1 MIKVIDGFH
10 WPIDSLMDL
19 SSDTYTKQPPSA
31 FMHGTENRHK
41 DNGKGLT
48 GIEASLNK
56 SGATVGIQIVLREK
70 LDLAAGKLVLGMSGA
85 SSGDGHIAMSLSHES
100 DRPAPS
106 QVYASTSASMNIKP
120 QRLPSLIVT
129 ATAIALREVG
139 TTNTA
144 YTSYWVASRAMTAVS
159 NSKEAWY
166 EVVYD
171 TTANTIEVFV
181 DGVSV
186 LLHPYVFTEAQKTQQ
201 YVLSLYAYGRGSYPW
216 GYFKAFY
223 AGDARVGPCRIVAR
237 YANADVSVPEQF
249 GTGPHYSKLNGSFD
263 PTSTAMLS
271 TKEDATAEF
280 STTGPLVEN
289 EIKGVAIYG
298 RLSTTN
304 RSAYETEA
312 SVKYGLRMNS
322 NLWTS
327 EARPI
332 PVPSVLPLTI
342 DNMVLDKNPITNQP
356 FTKDEVNSL
365 GLSLAFDVTN
375 KFTLPE

>member
-10 WPIDSLMDL
+10 WPIDSPVNL
-19 SSDTYTKQPPSA
+19 SSDTYLKQPPSA
-31 FMHGTENRHK
+31 FMHGTLYRHK

-48 GIEASLNK
+48 GTEASMSS
-56 SGATVGIQIVLREK
+56 SGSTVGIQIVLREK
-70 LDLAAGKLVLGMSGA
+70 LDLAAGKLVLGISGA
-85 SSGDGHIAMSLSHES
+85 SSGSEGFIGMSLSQES
-100 DRPAPS
+100 DKPAPS
-106 QVYASTSASMNIKP
+106 QVYASAAAGMNIKP

-129 ATAIALREVG
+129 ATTIALRETG
-139 TTNTA
+139 L
-144 YTSYWVASRAMTAVS
+144 TSATYQNYWVASRTMTAVS

-171 TTANTIEVFV
+171 TEANTIEVFV
-181 DGVSV
+181 DDVSV
-186 LLHPYVFTEAQKTQQ
+186 LLHPYVFTEEQKTQQ
-201 YVLSLYAYGRGSYPW
+201 YVLSLYTYGRGSYPW
-216 GYFKAFY
+216 GYFRAFY
-223 AGDARVGPCRIVAR
+223 AGDERVGPCRIVAR

-263 PTSTAMLS
+263 PTSTDMLS

-298 RLSTTN
+298 RLSTTD

-332 PVPSVLPLTI
+332 PIPSVLPLSI
-342 DNMVLDKNPITNQP
+342 DHMALDKNPITNQP
-356 FTKDEVNSL
+356 FTKEEVNSL
-365 GLSLAFDVTN
+365 GLTLTFDVTN
-375 KFTLPE
+375 KF